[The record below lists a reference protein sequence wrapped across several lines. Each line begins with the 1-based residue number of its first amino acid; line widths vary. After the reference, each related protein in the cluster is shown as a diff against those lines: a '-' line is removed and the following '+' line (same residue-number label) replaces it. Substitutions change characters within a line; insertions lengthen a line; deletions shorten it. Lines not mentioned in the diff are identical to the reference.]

1 MCPTLSIFVDYS
13 LKKQGFVKSQAFVKT
28 YVKKSSGGL
37 QSSAQSSSLL
47 PTNSSCSSSSSSSSS
62 WPKLKDKKFKKFK
75 KLFLEQLVLQFSTF
89 SCEALNASLRLLS
102 HLMHGA
108 SKQLAL
114 NSSLQKTKALKKT
127 KTVRT
132 VGKTV
137 RTVGKTVRTV
147 GKTVR
152 TVGFDLMHSRHLSS
166 LNAVHVQL
174 QNIRYIKS
182 RPRFTVIR
190 SPFVYKK
197 TREQYMRLHR
207 ACTVVL
213 PMAKPQQQFFLQLLT
228 ASKFPAELSVISHA

>member
-37 QSSAQSSSLL
+37 QSSSLL
-47 PTNSSCSSSSSSSSS
+47 PTNSCSS

-127 KTVRT
+127 KV
-132 VGKTV
+132 
-137 RTVGKTVRTV
+137 
-147 GKTVR
+147 VR

>member
-1 MCPTLSIFVDYS
+1 MCPTLSIFVDYW

-28 YVKKSSGGL
+28 YVKKSSGGP
-37 QSSAQSSSLL
+37 QSSSLSA
-47 PTNSSCSSSSSSSSS
+47 TNSSSF
-62 WPKLKDKKFKKFK
+62 WPKLKDKKFK

-89 SCEALNASLRLLS
+89 SCEAHAINASLRLLS
-102 HLMHGA
+102 HLMHRA

-114 NSSLQKTKALKKT
+114 NSSLQKSKAVKKT
-127 KTVRT
+127 KA
-132 VGKTV
+132 
-137 RTVGKTVRTV
+137 
-147 GKTVR
+147 VR
-152 TVGFDLMHSRHLSS
+152 TVGFDLMHSRHLNS

-174 QNIRYIKS
+174 QNIGYIKS

-197 TREQYMRLHR
+197 TREQYMHLHR

>member
-37 QSSAQSSSLL
+37 QSSGGPQSSSLL
-47 PTNSSCSSSSSSSSS
+47 PTNSSCSSSSS

-108 SKQLAL
+108 SKQLAF

-127 KTVRT
+127 
-132 VGKTV
+132 
-137 RTVGKTVRTV
+137 KTVRTV